1 MRGFTL
7 ADGRECWTLGSQ
19 DGAGGVVVVVTVGVA
34 TVLRV
39 T

>member
-1 MRGFTL
+1 MRRFTS

-19 DGAGGVVVVVTVGVA
+19 AGAGGVVVVVTVGMA
-34 TVLRV
+34 AVLRV